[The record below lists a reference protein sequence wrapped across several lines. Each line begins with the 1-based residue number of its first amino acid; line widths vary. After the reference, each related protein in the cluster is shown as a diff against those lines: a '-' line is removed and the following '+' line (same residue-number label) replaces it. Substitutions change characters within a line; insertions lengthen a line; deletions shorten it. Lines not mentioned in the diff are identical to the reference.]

1 MLLFINLH
9 LISYFRFIELKMGEV
24 LNIFVI
30 SVIIEIG
37 KRNTSGVL
45 VDYCMHM
52 PFYVLVFVS
61 SPQLQ
66 YIFYCHCLLLTSVHI
81 ENKLSK

>member
-9 LISYFRFIELKMGEV
+9 LISYFRFLELKMGDV

-37 KRNTSGVL
+37 KEIPV
-45 VDYCMHM
+45 VY
-52 PFYVLVFVS
+52 
-61 SPQLQ
+61 
-66 YIFYCHCLLLTSVHI
+66 
-81 ENKLSK
+81 